1 MNARNFFAE
10 LKRRNVSESRADDL
24 AAEQN
29 KGRQID
35 WESFRCPSSEF
46 RGQFSF
52 GAKRFWSAMRLRI
65 NLKHA
70 VLRCYT
76 TAFLTTDL

>member
-1 MNARNFFAE
+1 MFPKVA
-10 LKRRNVSESRADDL
+10 LVTWL
-24 AAEQN
+24 GEQN

-76 TAFLTTDL
+76 TAFFND